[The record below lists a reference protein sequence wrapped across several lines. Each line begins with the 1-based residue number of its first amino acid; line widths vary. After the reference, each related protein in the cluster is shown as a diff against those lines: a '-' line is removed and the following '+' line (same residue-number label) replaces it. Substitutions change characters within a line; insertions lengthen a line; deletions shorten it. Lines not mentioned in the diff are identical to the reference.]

1 MENEWESH
9 PKRRAR
15 KRACEPLSLFLF
27 VSWLL
32 GAAAAWIAFALAP
45 VGVLATADVGN
56 LVAIH
61 GSRVTT
67 TDGYFQVSAN
77 PSAMLGIPLHVN
89 RTNSPWSNT
98 GLQLCTAHIAREV
111 SWCSDISDGYAGKL
125 SETSFARRA
134 WSAGALAA
142 MFFIALGLTLVG
154 WFPAMVIAARAIAD
168 GDDEPTAAN

>member
-1 MENEWESH
+1 MENEWKDH

-15 KRACEPLSLFLF
+15 KRACESLSLFLF

-32 GAAAAWIAFALAP
+32 VTAVAWISFELAP

-56 LVAIH
+56 LVAIQ

-67 TDGYFQVSAN
+67 TDGYFQVSAY
-77 PSAMLGIPLHVN
+77 PSAMRGIPLNVI
-89 RTNSPWSNT
+89 RTNSPWSDT
-98 GLQLCTAHIAREV
+98 GLQLCTAHIAGEV

-134 WSAGALAA
+134 WPAGVLTA
-142 MFFIALGLTLVG
+142 MFLIALGLTLFG
-154 WFPAMVIAARAIAD
+154 WFPAAVIAVRASLD
-168 GDDEPTAAN
+168 GDDQLTAAN